1 MLEMQMKSDAQLLR
15 DYAAREDES
24 AFRELVA
31 RHTDFVY
38 SAALR
43 QVESS
48 AVAGDLAQ
56 SIFTDLARKADDVAG
71 KISADSSLAGWL
83 HRSTRYAALNHL
95 RDAQRRRTNERL
107 AMEQFL
113 TNSES
118 AADWE
123 QIRPALDEAL
133 DSLGDA
139 DREVLLLRFFQK
151 KDFRAV
157 GLALGV
163 SDDTAQKRVSRA
175 VDQLREIF
183 AKQKITVGAG
193 GLVAAISANA
203 VQAAP
208 AGLAVTV
215 TTAALSATAV
225 NTTLI
230 TVTKTIAMTTLQK
243 TLVATTVTV
252 LLGAGI
258 YEARQA
264 AQLREQVQ
272 VLQQQQTPLAEQL
285 QKLERQHEAATNRV
299 AGLIDE
305 LAKSKKNPSEVL
317 KLRGQVG
324 ALQQEKAIAG
334 SKSAINK
341 ITANP
346 ESRKALRD
354 QQKMGMSGIYSELA
368 KDLKLSPEQTAQFND
383 LLADHVMDNID
394 LITQALRDKNS
405 PSEIDQM
412 FSARES
418 ALQNKLLAL
427 VGEDG
432 LAKYQDYTKEL
443 ASTLTASQF
452 AATLS
457 GDKAATTEKK
467 NQLLLALQT
476 ATRSTLAA
484 NGLPADYQ
492 LVPTLNFRNIASEEV
507 GQQNL
512 NLLDS
517 IYAQV
522 AANSSSFLT
531 PDELNQFQSF
541 RTNAIRLNTTM
552 LMMNRTMMAPLS
564 Q

>member
-1 MLEMQMKSDAQLLR
+1 MQAKSDTQLLR
-15 DYAAREDES
+15 DYAARGDEA
-24 AFRELVA
+24 AFRELVT
-31 RHTDFVY
+31 RHTDFVF

-48 AVAGDLAQ
+48 AVAGDLTQ
-56 SIFTDLARKADDVAG
+56 SVFTDLARKTAAVAE
-71 KISADSSLAGWL
+71 KFSADASLAGWL

-95 RDAQRRRTNERL
+95 RDTQRRRTNERL
-107 AMEQFL
+107 AMEQLL

-118 AADWE
+118 DPDWE

-175 VDQLREIF
+175 VEQLREFF
-183 AKQKITVGAG
+183 AKRKITVGAG

-215 TTAALSATAV
+215 TTVALSATALT
-225 NTTLI
+225 TTLI
-230 TVTKTIAMTTLQK
+230 TTTKTIVMTTLQK
-243 TLVATTVTV
+243 ALVTATVAV

-264 AQLREQVQ
+264 AQLREKVQ
-272 VLQQQQTPLAEQL
+272 ALQQQQTPLAEQL
-285 QKLERQHEAATNRV
+285 QKLERQHEAATNQV
-299 AGLIDE
+299 AGLVEE
-305 LAKSKKNPSEVL
+305 LAKAKKNPSEVL

-324 ALQQEKAIAG
+324 ALQQEKAITG

-368 KDLKLSPEQTAQFND
+368 KDLKLSPGQTAQFND

-405 PSEIDQM
+405 PAEIDQI
-412 FSARES
+412 FAARES
-418 ALQNKLLAL
+418 ALQSKLLGL
-427 VGEDG
+427 VGEEG
-432 LAKYQDYTKEL
+432 LAKYQDYTKDL

-452 AATLS
+452 AATLT
-457 GDKAATTEKK
+457 GDKAATAEKQ
-467 NQLLLALQT
+467 NQLLLALQA
-476 ATRSTLAA
+476 ATKSTLAA

-492 LVPTLNFRNIASEEV
+492 LVPTLNFRNLASEEV
-507 GQQNL
+507 GRQNL

-522 AANSSSFLT
+522 AAHSSAFLT
-531 PDELNQFQSF
+531 PDELNQFQTF
-541 RTNAIRLNTTM
+541 RTNAIKLNTTM
-552 LMMNRTMMAPLS
+552 LMMNRTLMAPIS